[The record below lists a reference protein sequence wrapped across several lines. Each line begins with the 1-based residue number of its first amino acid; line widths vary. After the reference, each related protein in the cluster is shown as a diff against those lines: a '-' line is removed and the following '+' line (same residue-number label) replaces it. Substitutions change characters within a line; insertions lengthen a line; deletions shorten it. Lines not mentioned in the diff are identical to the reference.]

1 MKLSYLYTPTR
12 DLAASATFYRDVMG
26 FDEAWREGDDTIA
39 FALPESDVQLM
50 LSSAPGEHGPMYLV
64 PSAAEWVRAHP
75 DLEVV
80 LPLEQ
85 IPGGA
90 TVGFRDPAGNA
101 FHVFDQA
108 GLTATS

>member
-1 MKLSYLYTPTR
+1 VKPTFIYIPTD
-12 DLAASATFYRDVMG
+12 DLAGTVRFYRDDLG
-26 FDEAWREGDDTIA
+26 LDEAWREGDDTVA
-39 FALPESDVQLM
+39 FALPDSDVQLM
-50 LSSAPGEHGPMYLV
+50 VSTAPGEHGPMYLV
-64 PSAAEWVRAHP
+64 PSVAEWMLAHP

-108 GLTATS
+108 GA